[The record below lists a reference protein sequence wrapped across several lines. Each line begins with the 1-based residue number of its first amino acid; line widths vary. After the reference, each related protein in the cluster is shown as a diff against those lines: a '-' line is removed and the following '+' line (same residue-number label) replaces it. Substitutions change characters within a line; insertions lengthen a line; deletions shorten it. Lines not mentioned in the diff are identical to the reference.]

1 MSLAYLGLPFFGLA
15 YRPLAY
21 RGSNSMAQTGF
32 TPILH
37 YASGTASAVPD
48 ASFLTSSSNGAE
60 LAVNYTDGKLF
71 YKDNAGAVQVLA
83 WKTTPVTAGGTGLTS
98 LTAGY
103 VPFGSGTSA
112 LGNSSSFTYTTGT
125 STLAAPVI
133 SASTSM
139 ASAGN
144 MLFSGTATRIQGDFS
159 NATLANRTAFQ
170 DKTTNNPTGIYV
182 LPNGT
187 NQQSGFVLANNSDP
201 TNAGYLGFGIAA
213 GNTSIT
219 SAANGSGTALPLVF
233 YVGAGGPEVARFP
246 TNGNFQFSGTG
257 QRIQGDFSNAT
268 VANRTLFQDKTTN
281 NASTIGV
288 IPNGT
293 GASSQIQL
301 FNNSD
306 SANSSI
312 AYLYAD
318 ASFVQLG
325 SGKSGTGSYLPL
337 QFAVNNSEV
346 GRVALSGA
354 WSFGGTTINNGTA
367 GVLNAVG
374 IASRNG
380 TGGSCAGNTM
390 NLYWSSPNAYLYVDG
405 SNIGA
410 ISVSSDYRVKQ
421 NIVTQ
426 TANAVDR
433 INALRPVQYQ
443 FKDAGELFKADG
455 VTREGFI
462 AHELQAVIPSA
473 VFGAKDELTK
483 DGEIQPQSLKL
494 DALVSVLT
502 KAVQELSA
510 RVVALEAK

>member
-1 MSLAYLGLPFFGLA
+1 MSLAYSGLPFFGLA

-37 YASGTASAVPD
+37 YASGTASAAPD
-48 ASFLTSSSNGAE
+48 PSFLTSSSNGAE

-71 YKDNAGAVQVLA
+71 YKDNLGAVQVLA

-112 LGNSSSFTYTTGT
+112 LDNSSSFTYTTGT

-159 NATLANRTAFQ
+159 NVTLANHTAFQ
-170 DKTTNNPTGIYV
+170 DKTTNNATAIYA

-187 NQQSGFVLANNSDP
+187 SNVAGWYGFNNSDP
-201 TNAGYLGFGIAA
+201 TNAAYIAFQANATLTGIYSYA
-213 GNTSIT
+213 S
-219 SAANGSGTALPLVF
+219 GSGTALPLTF
-233 YVGAGGPEVARFP
+233 NISNTEAARFQ
-246 TNGNFQFSGTG
+246 TNGNLQFSGTG
-257 QRIQGDFSNAT
+257 QRIQGDFSNT
-268 VANRTLFQDKTTN
+268 TGANRTAFQDKTTN
-281 NASTIGV
+281 NGTDMYV
-288 IPNGT
+288 LPNGT
-293 GASSQIQL
+293 SNQAGIYAWA
-301 FNNSD
+301 NSD
-306 SANSSI
+306 PSNASYIGIGMAGGSARIISGS
-312 AYLYAD
+312 AGSGTALPM
-318 ASFVQLG
+318 SFVVNG
-325 SGKSGTGSYLPL
+325 AEFGKVLTG
-337 QFAVNNSEV
+337 
-346 GRVALSGA
+346 GA
-354 WSFGGTTINNGTA
+354 WTFGGTAAGNFQP

-374 IASRNG
+374 YASRNG
-380 TGGSCAGNTM
+380 TAGNCAGNIM

-405 SNIGA
+405 SNLGA

-433 INALRPVQYQ
+433 INALRPVQYE
-443 FKDAGELFKADG
+443 FKDAGDLFKADG

-473 VFGAKDELTK
+473 VFGDKDALTE
-483 DGEIQPQSLKL
+483 DGKIQPQSLKL

-510 RVVALEAK
+510 RVATLEAK

>member
-159 NATLANRTAFQ
+159 NVTFANKTAFQ
-170 DKTTNNPTGIYV
+170 DKTTNNATLV
-182 LPNGT
+182 SAVPNGT
-187 NQQSGFVLANNSDP
+187 NTTASWNIFNNSDP
-201 TNAGYLGFGIAA
+201 TNAGYAGIQ
-213 GNTSIT
+213 IT
-219 SAANGSGTALPLVF
+219 STVAQVFSTRTGSGTTLPLVF
-233 YVGAGGPEVARFP
+233 NVGDGGAEVARITTSGQFLVGV
-246 TNGNFQFSGTG
+246 TSSGTIAGSISAVGFASRSGSGGSFSGNVYNIYWTG
-257 QRIQGDFSNAT
+257 
-268 VANRTLFQDKTTN
+268 
-281 NASTIGV
+281 
-288 IPNGT
+288 
-293 GASSQIQL
+293 
-301 FNNSD
+301 
-306 SANSSI
+306 SAAALYIDGSSI
-312 AYLYAD
+312 
-318 ASFVQLG
+318 G
-325 SGKSGTGSYLPL
+325 
-337 QFAVNNSEV
+337 
-346 GRVALSGA
+346 
-354 WSFGGTTINNGTA
+354 TINVT
-367 GVLNAVG
+367 
-374 IASRNG
+374 
-380 TGGSCAGNTM
+380 
-390 NLYWSSPNAYLYVDG
+390 
-405 SNIGA
+405 
-410 ISVSSDYRVKQ
+410 SDYRIKKNV
-421 NIVTQ
+421 VTQ
-426 TANAVDR
+426 TANAVAR
-433 INALRPVQYQ
+433 INALRPVFY
-443 FKDAGELFKADG
+443 EIADVEMYKG
-455 VTREGFI
+455 DGMVREGFI
-462 AHELQAVIPSA
+462 AHELAAVIPSS
-473 VFGAKDELTK
+473 VDGVK
-483 DGEIQPQSLKL
+483 DGLTSDGKIQPQTLRL
-494 DALVSVLT
+494 DPIIAVLT

-510 RVVALEAK
+510 RVATLEAK